1 VSSDA
6 IRTLIREVL
15 AEELQRLSRERG
27 GAPKPPKPQVREEVV
42 SIASDAELAAFVARL
57 LDITR
62 DGNARREIEQGGWV
76 FRLGRG
82 QGTARAGAA
91 SAPAERSVRI
101 EKGMVTERQIEALPE
116 QTTVLVAGKAVRFT
130 PLARDRLRQRG
141 IGIERTK

>member
-6 IRTLIREVL
+6 IRSLIREVL

-27 GAPKPPKPQVREEVV
+27 GAPKAPKLQVREEVV
-42 SIASDAELAAFVARL
+42 KVGSDAELAAFVAHL

-62 DGNARREIEQGGWV
+62 DGDARRDIEQGRWV

-82 QGTARAGAA
+82 QGTDRSAA
-91 SAPAERSVRI
+91 APAERSVRI
-101 EKGMVTERQIEALPE
+101 EAGMVTERHVDALPE
-116 QTTVLVAGKAVRFT
+116 QTTVLLAGKSVRFT